1 MRYSLVKRR
10 FFVVLSVCWVLINL
24 QAISYA
30 ESSEGGETQSEK
42 EEVDNGYDKKLT
54 KFNTYQSEMKT
65 VRANLQSAIKELK
78 ETSKN
83 DPNFKVIQEKVV
95 NLYEDYG
102 RAVKNYN
109 EVGSELEHM
118 FPEKSNTT
126 KRKYTPYRMQT
137 LKQLEKEL
145 DLDDMLTDAGELIYK
160 KYRSF
165 AKDDE
170 PIAVPRIRKKKEK
183 KDRQKDIEMSF

>member
-1 MRYSLVKRR
+1 
-10 FFVVLSVCWVLINL
+10 
-24 QAISYA
+24 
-30 ESSEGGETQSEK
+30 
-42 EEVDNGYDKKLT
+42 
-54 KFNTYQSEMKT
+54 
-65 VRANLQSAIKELK
+65 
-78 ETSKN
+78 
-83 DPNFKVIQEKVV
+83 
-95 NLYEDYG
+95 
-102 RAVKNYN
+102 
-109 EVGSELEHM
+109 
-118 FPEKSNTT
+118 
-126 KRKYTPYRMQT
+126 MQT